1 MAKVFIY
8 PVNSLILADL
18 VERYGH
24 KPLAVM
30 NQVREKVTNISLD
43 SPPVNITPEDPKIG
57 LRYAAVE
64 VPPGVRGR
72 MALIGPLIEETEA
85 AIIVENPPTNFGCV
99 GCNRTN
105 ELMKY
110 LVREKEVPTLEV
122 VYPESEE
129 DAREFV
135 YKIAA
140 FLESLPKEKDKVGEK
155 KGEEKVEEEKAEGQ
169 EEEQ

>member
-18 VERYGH
+18 VERFGH

-43 SPPVNITPEDPKIG
+43 SPPVNITPEDPKVG

-72 MALIGPLIEETEA
+72 MALIGPLIEEAEA
-85 AIIVENPPTNFGCV
+85 AIIVSDPPTDFGCV

-110 LVREKEVPTLEV
+110 LVRSKDIPILELR
-122 VYPESEE
+122 YPETE
-129 DAREFV
+129 DLAQEFV

-140 FLESLPKEKDKVGEK
+140 FLDAMSGEVEK
-155 KGEEKVEEEKAEGQ
+155 
-169 EEEQ
+169 

>member
-1 MAKVFIY
+1 MSVLAKVFIY

-18 VERYGH
+18 VERFGH

-43 SPPVNITPEDPKIG
+43 SPPVNITPEDPKVG

-72 MALIGPLIEETEA
+72 MALIGPLIEDAEA
-85 AIIVENPPTNFGCV
+85 AIIVSDPPTDFGCV

-110 LVREKEVPTLEV
+110 LVRSKDIPILELR
-122 VYPESEE
+122 YPESEE
-129 DAREFV
+129 SAQEFV

-140 FLESLPKEKDKVGEK
+140 FLDAMSGEVEK
-155 KGEEKVEEEKAEGQ
+155 
-169 EEEQ
+169 